1 MQLLRSLFLFALL
14 LVGLPLTAQ
23 QGAVEGRVMNV
34 RNHAPLVGVLVQLEG
49 RPGAVL
55 TDSAGHYALRQVA
68 PGFYHLTLSLL
79 GFEKKHTLELQVLG
93 HETTFFDVEM
103 EESDVLLTEA
113 VVKPKVQET
122 RAESPLSV
130 RTLEVQQIEK
140 SAGVNRDVSKLVQ
153 TLPGV
158 ASTAANRNDLLVRG
172 GGPAEN
178 VFYLDGIELPVI
190 NHFSTQGSA
199 GGAVGILNPDLV
211 SAVDFYSGVFPA
223 NRPNALSSVLDIR
236 MKEGSRDRVHTKIS
250 LGASDASLTLNGP
263 LNSRSTF
270 IASVRQSY
278 LQMLFKWLD
287 LPFLP
292 TYNDFQF
299 KYDYRI
305 SDRRNLSII
314 ALASLDKMRLNTDL
328 DADAN
333 EGRRF
338 LLNFLPTYD
347 QWHYTIGAVY
357 KVLGAKHT
365 DCWVLSRN
373 MLDNGSYKHIGNQ
386 PTQPK
391 LFDYQSQES
400 ENKLRFERIFW
411 GLPFKLNLGAGIQH
425 AHYSNRTERR
435 RIVEGVPTTDN
446 YDSSI
451 DLLAYSAFAQASK
464 EWWGSRLKFSLGLSV
479 LGNTY
484 NAAMRNPLSQISPR
498 VSLTYALDEKTDV
511 SANVG
516 RYAKLPSY
524 TSLGYKNTAG
534 SYANRNTLKYIMA
547 NHWVI
552 GVRHRPTDGLSLVV
566 EAFYKNYENYP
577 ISLLEGV
584 SLASKGA
591 EFTALGDEAVASS
604 GLGRAYGAEA
614 VVRLNLPQGIT
625 CSATYTLFRSE
636 FTNLAGQYQP
646 SSWDTGHILNV
657 LASWKLPHSWTVSAR
672 WRWLGGAPYSP
683 IDYALSSQKEAWNIR
698 NKAYLD
704 YSRFNSLR
712 LASAHQLDVRVDKE
726 FYFRKWMLNLYFDV
740 QNAYKANNPVEPLY
754 TNLDTQ
760 GRPMTDPSNPNR
772 YVLRQI
778 PSIGG
783 TLLPTVGMMIKF

>member
-113 VVKPKVQET
+113 VVKPNVQET

-130 RTLEVQQIEK
+130 QTLEVQQIEK

-211 SAVDFYSGVFPA
+211 SAVDFYSGAFPA

-236 MKEGSRDRVHTKIS
+236 LKEGSRDRVHTKIS

-338 LLNFLPTYD
+338 LLNSLPTYD

-365 DCWVLSRN
+365 DRWVLSRN
-373 MLDNGSYKHIGNQ
+373 MLDNGSYKYIGNQ
-386 PTQPK
+386 PTHPK

-411 GLPFKLNLGAGIQH
+411 GLPFKLNLGVGIQH

-498 VSLTYALDEKTDV
+498 ASLTYALDEKTDV

-524 TSLGYKNTAG
+524 TSLGYKNAAG
-534 SYANRNTLKYIMA
+534 SYANQNTLKYIMA
-547 NHWVI
+547 NHWV
-552 GVRHRPTDGLSLVV
+552 
-566 EAFYKNYENYP
+566 
-577 ISLLEGV
+577 SLLEGV

-726 FYFRKWMLNLYFDV
+726 FYLRNWMLNLYLDV

-760 GRPMTDPSNPNR
+760 GRPMTDASNPNR

-778 PSIGG
+778 PGIGG